1 MPISTSSPSN
11 DRRLPGKARAV
22 MDYQKQKPGT
32 TGVEPAAGCLV
43 VTDRAVADIVGWTV
57 LECYGVVGMASPN
70 LRRGVA
76 YLLSRDRLHQGI
88 KVDQNGEQLRIKLY
102 IIVEY
107 GLNVAEVAGNVRS
120 QVAYNVQ
127 RMIGRPVAA
136 LQIYVQGVR
145 VGE

>member
-1 MPISTSSPSN
+1 MSELPTDLRDEGEVHGDGEPRLTGST
-11 DRRLPGKARAV
+11 V
-22 MDYQKQKPGT
+22 I
-32 TGVEPAAGCLV
+32 
-43 VTDRAVADIVGWTV
+43 TDRAIADIVGWTV

-70 LRRGVA
+70 LRLGVA
-76 YLLSRDRLHQGI
+76 SLLSRDRLHQGI
-88 KVDQNGEQLRIKLY
+88 KVEQTGDRLGVKLY

-120 QVAYNVQ
+120 QVAYNVE
-127 RMIGRPVAA
+127 RMTKRPVSN

>member
-1 MPISTSSPSN
+1 M
-11 DRRLPGKARAV
+11 GAEK
-22 MDYQKQKPGT
+22 M
-32 TGVEPAAGCLV
+32 VEGHMV
-43 VTDRAVADIVGWTV
+43 VTDRAIADIVGWTV

-76 YLLSRDRLHQGI
+76 SLLSRDRLHQGI
-88 KVDQNGEQLRIKLY
+88 RVDQDDERLRVKLY

-120 QVAYNVQ
+120 QVAYNVE
-127 RMIGRPVAA
+127 RMLGRPVDT

-145 VGE
+145 LGE

>member
-1 MPISTSSPSN
+1 MSGAL
-11 DRRLPGKARAV
+11 D
-22 MDYQKQKPGT
+22 MDGDPKTRDGGT
-32 TGVEPAAGCLV
+32 RIVGGHLA
-43 VTDRAVADIVGWTV
+43 VTDRAIADIVGLTV
-57 LECYGVVGMASPN
+57 LECYGVVGMAAPS

-76 YLLSRDRLHQGI
+76 SLLSRDRLHQGI
-88 KVDQNGEQLRIKLY
+88 MVEQTAEQLRLKLY

-120 QVAYNVQ
+120 QVAYNVEK
-127 RMIGRPVAA
+127 MTGRPVTA

>member
-1 MPISTSSPSN
+1 ML
-11 DRRLPGKARAV
+11 DWGKELAIYSRDMSVTEAETEV
-22 MDYQKQKPGT
+22 
-32 TGVEPAAGCLV
+32 PAAAGGQVGGRLII
-43 VTDRAVADIVGWTV
+43 TDHAVGDMVGWTV
-57 LECYGVVGMASPN
+57 LECYGVVGMASPS

-76 YLLSRDRLHQGI
+76 ALLSRDRLHQGI
-88 KVDQNGEQLRIKLY
+88 KVEQAGDQLRIKLY

-120 QVAYNVQ
+120 QVAYNVEK
-127 RMIGRPVAA
+127 MVGRSVTA

>member
-1 MPISTSSPSN
+1 VDEQMVKGGGAEQASESRMI
-11 DRRLPGKARAV
+11 
-22 MDYQKQKPGT
+22 
-32 TGVEPAAGCLV
+32 
-43 VTDRAVADIVGWTV
+43 VTDRAIADIVGWTV

-76 YLLSRDRLHQGI
+76 ALLSWDRPHQGI
-88 KVDQNGEQLRIKLY
+88 KVEQAEDQLRIKLY

-120 QVAYNVQ
+120 QVAYNVE
-127 RMIGRPVAA
+127 RMIGRPVTA

-145 VGE
+145 LGE